1 MAVRREGPTRM
12 VQASSMDIEF
22 KEGIAEKDAALVCAW
37 SNGRGRAFHEQWV
50 GSEVPYPLTQSSLRS
65 FERIYSMYLGDEFLG
80 IIQQMNIEAHSMHLG
95 RFVINPDRTGQ
106 GYGKKALSAFM
117 NLCFEGESIEF
128 VSLHVLKSN
137 VGAKRLYEKL
147 GFETVEL
154 REGLKPK
161 YFMVKRR

>member
-1 MAVRREGPTRM
+1 MTQRT
-12 VQASSMDIEF
+12 
-22 KEGIAEKDAALVCAW
+22 L
-37 SNGRGRAFHEQWV
+37 RGLEHIH
-50 GSEVPYPLTQSSLRS
+50 S
-65 FERIYSMYLGDEFLG
+65 IYVDGELLG

-95 RFVINPDRTGQ
+95 RFVLNPDRTGQ